1 MTNNLWDKLEN
12 RHRQNMFAT
21 NKSNSALFN
30 AIKDE
35 TQENTNPVKNTTT
48 FGQYGA
54 NPDNNSSFGSSSI
67 LNGIN
72 SFVNSGS
79 SGAGAS
85 GGSGGSG
92 AGGSVPWAAIGA
104 LAKGG
109 YNSLTNQTDKD
120 YSDTEESIIYPLQ
133 GASLGAQFGPWGAA
147 GGALYGL
154 GYSFKDDMGLKDS
167 NFFTKMLYPIDLG
180 GDYADWL
187 SL

>member
-1 MTNNLWDKLEN
+1 MFSSNNSWDKVEN
-12 RHRQNMFAT
+12 KHKQNMFAL
-21 NKSNSALFN
+21 NNGQSALYN

-35 TQENTNPVKNTTT
+35 TQGNTNPVKNTTT

-54 NPDNNSSFGSSSI
+54 NPENNSSFGSSSI

-79 SGAGAS
+79 SGS
-85 GGSGGSG
+85 GTSGGSG

-104 LAKGG
+104 LAKSG

-120 YSDTEESIIYPLQ
+120 YSDTEESIVYPLQ